1 MRIALFSSTAD
12 AKNGYGNIT
21 VEFCRALR
29 GLGIDFTLFL
39 PAAEKAFHAKYIP
52 EIPAEFSLPPY
63 IFEMK
68 NPKSLLYLTSIDV
81 SAYDVVHSLLDFP
94 YCFLAARSAK
104 KYGKPFMMGSQG
116 TYGVVPLLRFPDR
129 IAMEYAYGQARKII
143 VPSEFTKDIILK
155 HTKKP
160 YDIYVLH
167 NGVNFPRFEAPR
179 DVSAI
184 RAQYPGKKIF
194 LTVGGL
200 KERKGQD
207 LTIESLGILKKSFDD
222 FVYLLV
228 GDGEMKSLWEAKARE
243 CGVADK
249 VFFLGS
255 KDGEELVQYFHA
267 CDVYVHTPKVVHYN
281 FEGFGIVYLEAGAC
295 GKPSVATDAGGVA
308 DAVVDGE
315 TGLILPDNDKEA
327 IAKALLKLCTDEPL
341 RQRLGAAGKEYAR
354 GHDWATIVRRYKA
367 LYIEVSHV

>member
-12 AKNGYGNIT
+12 ATNGYGNIT

-39 PAAEKAFHAKYIP
+39 PESEKKVHAKYLAD
-52 EIPAEFSLPPY
+52 IPAEFSLPPY
-63 IFEMK
+63 IFELK
-68 NPKSLLYLTSIDV
+68 NPKSLLYLKSIDL
-81 SAYDVVHSLLDFP
+81 SEYDVVHSLFDFP
-94 YCFLAARSAK
+94 YCVLAARLAK
-104 KYGKPFMMGSQG
+104 KYKKPFMMGSQG

-129 IAMEYAYGQARKII
+129 IAMEYAYAQAKKII

-155 HTKKP
+155 HCRKQ
-160 YDIYVLH
+160 YEIDVLH
-167 NGVNFPRFEAPR
+167 NGVNYPRFEASR
-179 DVSAI
+179 DVSDI
-184 RAQYPGKKIF
+184 RAKYPGKKIF

-207 LTIESLGILKKSFDD
+207 LTIESLGILKKSFSD

-228 GDGEMKSLWEAKARE
+228 GDGEMKSVWEAKARE

-255 KDGEELVQYFHA
+255 KDGEELVRYFHA

-308 DAVVDGE
+308 DAVVEGE
-315 TGLILPDNDKEA
+315 TGIIVPDNDKEA
-327 IAKALLKLCTDEPL
+327 VAKALLQLCTDELL
-341 RQRLGAAGKEYAR
+341 RSRLGAAGKEYAR
-354 GHDWATIVRRYKA
+354 GHDWALIARRFLAIYN
-367 LYIEVSHV
+367 EVVGA